1 MPLVYPSQSG
11 YSQSPQSVPAIAS
24 RTTLYNSSLESVW
37 ERGGPLGFSGSGAA
51 PGTGGG
57 ASCFCSAAPG
67 TTPVFSETRIVSSI
81 AFESAPPGAHF
92 SVLVSLPCAIAF
104 EYPKQSGYPQS
115 PQSVPAIASSST
127 FCSFGL
133 SSFTCRA
140 RAASWRPI
148 AATSSPA
155 ALGLPWSALAA
166 SSFDGNG
173 GGGASQAFTSLRVIS
188 PSGCR
193 GNASAPLGG
202 LYATTGCS
210 TSGTNRSVR
219 LLKFIT
225 APSNSR
231 VCWMAPVGQGST
243 QSPQSLHLP
252 ISMSNRS
259 IRSFGVVFPSPLM
272 MSMLMTAMG
281 QARSQAW
288 HAVQM
293 SMSTSRKPR

>member
-24 RTTLYNSSLESVW
+24 RTTLYSSSLESVCDS
-37 ERGGPLGFSGSGAA
+37 GGPLGPSGSAGRAGDTMFLSC
-51 PGTGGG
+51 PPS
-57 ASCFCSAAPG
+57 ASPCTPG
-67 TTPVFSETRIVSSI
+67 TTPVFRDTRIVSSI

-92 SVLVSLPCAIAF
+92 SVLLSFPCAIAF

-148 AATSSPA
+148 AATSRPA
-155 ALGLPWSALAA
+155 ALGLPWSAFAA
-166 SSFDGNG
+166 SSFEGNG
-173 GGGASQAFTSLRVIS
+173 GGGASHALTSLRVIS
-188 PSGCR
+188 PSGWR

-210 TSGTNRSVR
+210 TSGTNRRVR
-219 LLKFIT
+219 LLKCIT

-243 QSPQSLHLP
+243 QSPQYMHLP
-252 ISMSNRS
+252 MSMSNRS
-259 IRSFGVVFPSPLM
+259 
-272 MSMLMTAMG
+272 
-281 QARSQAW
+281 
-288 HAVQM
+288 
-293 SMSTSRKPR
+293 